1 MLDARYRRHTIS
13 GRAAIALA
21 LQVIG
26 VKRGDRVLVPTY
38 HCPTMIAPVVQAQ
51 ATPVFYPITASGGP
65 NLDWLHGAA
74 AGAGA
79 SAMLTAHY
87 FGLPQPMSA
96 LRSFC
101 DGRRIALIEDCAHA
115 FFGASDGRPV
125 GHWGNVAIA
134 SLTKF
139 FPVPEGGM
147 LVSSTVT
154 LDKLSLAPRGWIDE
168 LRAAADA
175 VEIGVQYDGFTG
187 LNSLL
192 RTVFNVKNRLRQR
205 TESPIDDRPLGNDSP
220 DTTSGRLLS
229 SLQSAVAARWI
240 VSSVHSGRIGE
251 IRRRNYAHLAGRLSN
266 VRGARPLFPELP
278 EKTVPYVFPLYVDD
292 PAKSY
297 QPLRAAGVPIFRWD
311 EVWPQTPSLTGDHG
325 LDWSTHVFQL
335 GCHQDLTQAQVDA
348 VADTVRSIVEG
359 SRV

>member
-1 MLDARYRRHTIS
+1 
-13 GRAAIALA
+13 
-21 LQVIG
+21 
-26 VKRGDRVLVPTY
+26 
-38 HCPTMIAPVVQAQ
+38 
-51 ATPVFYPITASGGP
+51 
-65 NLDWLHGAA
+65 
-74 AGAGA
+74 
-79 SAMLTAHY
+79 
-87 FGLPQPMSA
+87 A

-205 TESPIDDRPLGNDSP
+205 TESTTDDRPLGNDSP

-229 SLQSAVAARWI
+229 SMQSAVA
-240 VSSVHSGRIGE
+240 
-251 IRRRNYAHLAGRLSN
+251 
-266 VRGARPLFPELP
+266 
-278 EKTVPYVFPLYVDD
+278 
-292 PAKSY
+292 
-297 QPLRAAGVPIFRWD
+297 
-311 EVWPQTPSLTGDHG
+311 
-325 LDWSTHVFQL
+325 
-335 GCHQDLTQAQVDA
+335 
-348 VADTVRSIVEG
+348 
-359 SRV
+359 